1 MGVRDLHGS
10 VVFCLFFLVLPS
22 FPGKG
27 MVFGDRCE
35 RPIIGLCSFSYQP
48 MYCISV
54 FRIMMMIFGGCERP
68 DISMG
73 CHLSFVVFS
82 LFFISALASLLSF
95 HLTICNLVFE
105 YISGNNLLF

>member
-1 MGVRDLHGS
+1 MVL
-10 VVFCLFFLVLPS
+10 LFFVCFFLILPS

-73 CHLSFVVFS
+73 CHLSFVVF
-82 LFFISALASLLSF
+82 FIVLYLCIASLL
-95 HLTICNLVFE
+95 
-105 YISGNNLLF
+105 

>member
-1 MGVRDLHGS
+1 MGVRDLQGS

-68 DISMG
+68 CLYTCYLFHIYLCYPSIK
-73 CHLSFVVFS
+73 SF
-82 LFFISALASLLSF
+82 LLA
-95 HLTICNLVFE
+95 
-105 YISGNNLLF
+105 